1 MHRILDELF
10 RGVLAMGG
18 VISGEHGI
26 GLAKK
31 TWWNRAVSPAL
42 DRLHRQLKKAL
53 DPSAVLNPGKFLS

>member
-31 TWWNRAVSPAL
+31 PWWNQAVSKE
-42 DRLHRQLKKAL
+42 LHYLHEKIKTTL
-53 DPSAVLNPGKFLS
+53 DPHHRLNPGKFI